1 MGKMAE
7 DFCGVEAIPKREW
20 IKNRQMEMHEKYANA
35 GPGAIGDILIL
46 KIKK

>member
-1 MGKMAE
+1 MAA
-7 DFCGVEAIPKREW
+7 DFCGAELISKRKRER
-20 IKNRQMEMHEKYANA
+20 IKNRRLEIHEKYANA

>member
-1 MGKMAE
+1 MAE
-7 DFCGVEAIPKREW
+7 NFCGVELLPKRKER
-20 IKNRQMEMHEKYANA
+20 IKNRQLEMHEKYANA